1 MTRRVAYVTT
11 DLLGYVHRFLPIGRE
26 LVARGIGVTVIS
38 ASPRTVGI
46 AQAAGFDAVHL
57 RDEHEALADVP
68 LPERWPTRLR
78 SGLRQVPGLHHGP
91 RRAAIAHWSARA
103 AALHGSGELTDA
115 LRQTDPFLVLTEAEQ
130 HREIRHASAG
140 GWPVMLFEDFY
151 STRPGPDVPFPS
163 RSHQVPTGTVASRLR
178 ATARWRR
185 FFAMEWVRR
194 RAERWWL
201 AGYDW
206 SSVVEAVPYRVA
218 DGSAGQVS
226 RQYVHR
232 YDYTDLPR
240 LRTIA
245 PELAFPGEPQ
255 PPTVVGPVVD
265 EDRAAEGVDD
275 DFPRIWAEIM
285 RRVQGAESRLVYASL
300 GTFLSRRTDLVHQII
315 EAVAVIPHVE
325 LIVAVGRDHD
335 SWRRSGAEVPNNV
348 HVFGRVPQIE
358 VLRHAELLVSTGGLN
373 SGHEA
378 VWFGVPTLNLPI
390 SGIDT
395 AGNAARTAYHGLG
408 LTLPPGQISVDAIR
422 ASATELLA
430 NPRWAKQV
438 GDMAQIVRGWEGVT
452 RAADAIEAQIG
463 PATIDPATGR

>member
-11 DLLGYVHRFLPIGRE
+11 DLLGYVNRFLPIGRE
-26 LVARGIGVTVIS
+26 LVVRGIDVTVIS

-46 AQAAGFDAVHL
+46 AHAAGFDAVHL
-57 RDEHEALADVP
+57 RDEHEALADLP
-68 LPERWPTRLR
+68 LPELWPTRLR
-78 SGLRQVPGLHHGP
+78 SGLQKVPGLHHGP

-103 AALHGSGELTDA
+103 AALNASDELRGA
-115 LRQTDPFLVLTEAEQ
+115 LRQAHPTLVLTEAEQ
-130 HREIRHASAG
+130 HREIRHAWAD

-151 STRPGPDVPFPS
+151 STRPGTDVPFPS
-163 RSHQVPTGTVASRLR
+163 RSHQVPTGTLASRLR

-201 AGYDW
+201 DGNDW
-206 SSVVEAVPYRVA
+206 SSGIEAVPFRVPN
-218 DGSAGQVS
+218 GPLGQIS
-226 RQYVHR
+226 RRYVHR
-232 YDYTDLPR
+232 YDYLDLPR

-265 EDRAAEGVDD
+265 EDRVAEGVDE
-275 DFPRIWAEIM
+275 DFPEAWAGIT
-285 RRVQGAESRLVYASL
+285 RRVQGAGGRLVYASL
-300 GTFLSRRTDLVHQII
+300 GTFLSRRTDLVQQII
-315 EAVAVIPHVE
+315 DAVAVIPDVE

-335 SWRRSGAEVPNNV
+335 SWRRSGATVPSNV

-358 VLRHAELLVSTGGLN
+358 VLRHADLLVSTGGLN

-422 ASATELLA
+422 RSATELLT
-430 NPRWAKQV
+430 NPQWAEQV
-438 GDMAQIVRGWEGVT
+438 RDMAQVVRRWDGVT
-452 RAADAIEAQIG
+452 RAADAIEAQMDT
-463 PATIDPATGR
+463 ATVDPATGR